1 MVLSSSL
8 SVRTTKP
15 TASRST
21 TCGSRES
28 STGCLRRYREADGV
42 DDIRRAVREQLR
54 EGADFIKVMSTGARS
69 MELEDPDPAQLA
81 AEEIAALVDEA
92 HRQGYRTAAHA
103 EGLAGTELSIRAGVD
118 TIEHVMYLNP
128 RPDLLDAMAHADQ
141 ILVPTLS
148 CFYGVAGPDASR
160 SVEGLAARSRRHGGD
175 RRRPGDPATRPRICS
190 RNG

>member
-1 MVLSSSL
+1 
-8 SVRTTKP
+8 
-15 TASRST
+15 
-21 TCGSRES
+21 
-28 STGCLRRYREADGV
+28 
-42 DDIRRAVREQLR
+42 
-54 EGADFIKVMSTGARS
+54 MSTGARS
-69 MELEDPDPAQLA
+69 VELEDPDPAQLA

-160 SVEGLAARSRRHGGD
+160 SVEDLAARSETWLPLLADLAEYNLEQAALTLQAARDAGVTIAMGFDWNHRAAQARRHGGD
-175 RRRPGDPATRPRICS
+175 RRRPGDPATWPRICS